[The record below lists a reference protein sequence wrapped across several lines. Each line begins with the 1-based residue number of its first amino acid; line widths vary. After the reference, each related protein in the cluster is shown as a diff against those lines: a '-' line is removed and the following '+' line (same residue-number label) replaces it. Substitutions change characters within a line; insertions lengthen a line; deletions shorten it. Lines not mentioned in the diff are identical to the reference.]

1 MAISTQ
7 TASLLEL
14 YNEKIT
20 LDKEQLSQVNY
31 IQSGYTIQTGIG
43 ETERI
48 KVYGPSE
55 VIENYK
61 YPIEKLDTKILELNT
76 QITNLRNN
84 ILTIGQ
90 QASAAGC
97 GTTASS
103 VTVTAPS
110 VSCKIYAFSGT
121 NPFSESTQT
130 LSSSNLGIGVAN
142 NIGSVTLGTYNSG
155 ITSCYAVGFCSSAPG
170 GSCVAA
176 ATSITYFENQIP
188 PLVTQRD
195 NLITKVN
202 FLKNARVDY
211 ELQNY
216 AYNQSKTQINAAIGI
231 SSTIID
237 FLEDPNNAE
246 WL

>member
-7 TASLLEL
+7 TEALIDL
-14 YNEKIT
+14 YNQKLSSDT
-20 LDKEQLSQVNY
+20 TQLQQINY
-31 IQSGYTIQTGIG
+31 VQTGYTIQTGIG
-43 ETERI
+43 ETEYV
-48 KVYGPSE
+48 KVWGPQE
-55 VIENYK
+55 VIENYN
-61 YPIEKLDTKILELNT
+61 YPIEKLDDRILELNN
-76 QITNLRNN
+76 QIVGLRNN

-90 QASAAGC
+90 NASTAGC

-110 VSCKIYAFSGT
+110 VSCKVYAFSGN
-121 NPFSESTQT
+121 NPFAESTQT
-130 LSSSNLGIGVAN
+130 LSSSNLGIGVTN
-142 NIGSVTLGTYNSG
+142 SIVNVTLGTYNSG
-155 ITSCYAVGFCSSAPG
+155 INSCYTVGCSSAPG

-176 ATSITYFENQIP
+176 ATSITYFENQIT
-188 PLVTQRD
+188 PLATERD
-195 NLITKVN
+195 NLMIKVN

-216 AYNQSKTQINAAIGI
+216 AYTKSTAQINASIGI
-231 SSTIID
+231 SSSIIS